1 MPKAFQC
8 DQCAESFNSL
18 QILNSH
24 KMSNHLEKPKR
35 KYMCNLCLYNN
46 YNIKEVQSHM
56 GAKHCVASNQIMYRE
71 GNKHGVE
78 NVLVSGI
85 SSSENLEVKIKVEPM
100 DEVEGQ
106 IDNLDPN
113 QPTKTEDDDE
123 DDKPFI
129 IKLEI
134 FDNSEENVLRD
145 GIRAHGRSNSIL
157 QEPSNKENLKLS
169 EKASLMPL
177 SDDKK
182 SEPQSDSISKTKAI
196 RTRSSKRKRS

>member
-1 MPKAFQC
+1 
-8 DQCAESFNSL
+8 
-18 QILNSH
+18 
-24 KMSNHLEKPKR
+24 
-35 KYMCNLCLYNN
+35 
-46 YNIKEVQSHM
+46 M
-56 GAKHCVASNQIMYRE
+56 GDEHCVASNQIMYRE

-145 GIRAHGRSNSIL
+145 GIRAHGRSNSTL